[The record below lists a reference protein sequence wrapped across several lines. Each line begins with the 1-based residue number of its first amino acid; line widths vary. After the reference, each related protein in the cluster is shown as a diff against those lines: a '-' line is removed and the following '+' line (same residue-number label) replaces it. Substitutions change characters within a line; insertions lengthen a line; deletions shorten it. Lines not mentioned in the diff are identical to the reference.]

1 MDSTVKT
8 LYGHQEGAEV
18 GYNPHK
24 PGRPSHAYHTYLL
37 SSVRLM
43 MGVDVRPLTSITL
56 PMPPMGGGNYRTI
69 LVRHAGQLAA
79 GQQVV
84 GHRAG
89 DGPDRANRSG
99 VVWRICFTCA

>member
-43 MGVDVRPLTSITL
+43 MGVDVRPPDKYNVANATDGRWKLPDHLGPSRRPACCGATSR
-56 PMPPMGGGNYRTI
+56 G
-69 LVRHAGQLAA
+69 AS
-79 GQQVV
+79 
-84 GHRAG
+84 
-89 DGPDRANRSG
+89 SG
-99 VVWRICFTCA
+99 